1 MKKYSHLLT
10 LPALL
15 LGGLVTA
22 SADPILLGSYG
33 TTAINPG
40 VANSAVAY
48 DPAASTVNTGST
60 STFNI
65 SPDGAWHAALSN
77 SSYVSFSALTGPTSS
92 LVAPNG
98 DYIYT
103 TTFTLAA
110 ADASDVATLSL
121 LADDTASVFL
131 NNVLIQPS
139 AGPMGPGNTYS
150 HCSDVG
156 VNCVTPTTFS
166 FTGLQAGLNQ
176 LRFDVKQVNGG
187 NEGLDFSGSLVP
199 AAVPEPFSLALLG
212 TGLLGLVGLSRRY
225 VTSE

>member
-1 MKKYSHLLT
+1 
-10 LPALL
+10 
-15 LGGLVTA
+15 
-22 SADPILLGSYG
+22 
-33 TTAINPG
+33 
-40 VANSAVAY
+40 
-48 DPAASTVNTGST
+48 
-60 STFNI
+60 
-65 SPDGAWHAALSN
+65 
-77 SSYVSFSALTGPTSS
+77 
-92 LVAPNG
+92 
-98 DYIYT
+98 
-103 TTFTLAA
+103 
-110 ADASDVATLSL
+110 
-121 LADDTASVFL
+121 
-131 NNVLIQPS
+131 
-139 AGPMGPGNTYS
+139 MGPGNTYS